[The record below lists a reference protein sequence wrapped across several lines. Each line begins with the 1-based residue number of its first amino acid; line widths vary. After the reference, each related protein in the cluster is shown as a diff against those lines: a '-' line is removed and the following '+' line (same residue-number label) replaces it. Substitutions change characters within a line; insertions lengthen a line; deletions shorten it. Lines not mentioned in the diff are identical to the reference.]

1 MLAAFIAFQ
10 GSDPRLKGHVIQCQ
24 NESGRKPN
32 QLKKTVIKIKD
43 IFSFDHDA
51 DHLLELL
58 FRLEDAWLTEPIEP
72 ADNASKAKLM

>member
-1 MLAAFIAFQ
+1 MPAALIAFQ

-24 NESGRKPN
+24 NESGRNSN

-51 DHLLELL
+51 DHLLEVL
-58 FRLEDAWLTEPIEP
+58 FCLEDAWLTDPVEP
-72 ADNASKAKLM
+72 ADDASKAKLV